1 MKQFLLSIAFAGSV
15 LFGQSQTVLNEVYTE
30 PGGTHQEFFELYN
43 SAIGSQSVNCFTVV
57 TYWEDNANTRGVY
70 VLDLPNVSIGPKGFF
85 VGAAGNPFATQNGT
99 GIIPNFNWN
108 DVSFR
113 NGSTGGYLKKYQ
125 VNGAVWTDVSA
136 SIPAILNDLMPDVNN
151 GGHTYTTLVYVNGVF
166 NNGFYGGGASGT
178 LPASI
183 TGLPDLGLVAGGG
196 GCSNFTI
203 TFSAIGAVEFVNS
216 SPGND
221 NGYARTSDGKCGAW
235 QKTSASVNHTPGVTN
250 GGAAGLSG
258 ELTTAQLFQC
268 NTAPGKSTVTYNITG
283 VTGSATEA
291 DDFAVEVQL
300 YYDFG
305 TIGQLDG
312 ADVYQSSLF
321 DATVA
326 DPAKSFIVQQ
336 TQSVILV
343 YKTKRGCF
351 DKVFAL
357 SNGCIALPVEF
368 SSFTAT
374 RNRSSVVLAWGTS
387 MEQNS
392 AGFTIERN
400 INGSWQQVGDVAS
413 QAPGGFSNGPL
424 SYQYTDLNNVKG
436 ITQYRIRQTDLDNRY
451 KYSIVRAVKGEGQI
465 GRTIVF
471 PNPSSEGKVNV
482 VFEDVTVV
490 RDISLFDLSG
500 RVIRQWKGITNNNL
514 QVENLGAGVYSLRIV
529 IRETGEQSIEKIVV
543 NKR

>member
-1 MKQFLLSIAFAGSV
+1 MQKLLLIIAFTGSV

-43 SAIGSQSVNCFTVV
+43 SAVGVQSVNCFTVV
-57 TYWEDNANTRGVY
+57 TYWEDNATTRGVY
-70 VLDLPNVSIGPKGFF
+70 VLDLPNLNVGPKGFL
-85 VGAAGNPFATQNGT
+85 VAAASNPFATQNGT
-99 GIIPNFNWN
+99 GLIPNFNWN
-108 DVSFR
+108 DINFR

-125 VNGAVWTDVSA
+125 VSGATWTDVSA
-136 SIPAILNDLMPDVNN
+136 SIPATLNDLMPDVNN
-151 GGHTYTTLVYVNGVF
+151 GGHTYTTLVYVNGIF
-166 NNGFYGGGASGT
+166 NNGFYGGGASGI
-178 LPASI
+178 LPTTI
-183 TGLPDLGLVAGGG
+183 TGLPNLGVIAGSG

-203 TFSAIGAVEFVNS
+203 IFSAIGAVEFVNS

-258 ELTTAQLFQC
+258 ELTTAQLLQC
-268 NTAPGKSTVTYNITG
+268 NTSPGKSTVTYNITG
-283 VTGSATEA
+283 VSGSATEA

-300 YYDFG
+300 YYDYG

-312 ADVYQSSLF
+312 ADIYQSSLF

-326 DPAKSFIVQQ
+326 EPAKSFIVQQ
-336 TQSVILV
+336 TQAVILV

-351 DKVFAL
+351 DKVVSL
-357 SNGCIALPVEF
+357 TNGCISLPVEF

-374 RNRSSVVLAWGTS
+374 RNHSAVVLTWETS

-392 AGFTIERN
+392 AGFTVERN
-400 INGSWQQVGDVAS
+400 INGNWQQVADIVS
-413 QAPGGFSNGPL
+413 QAPGGFSNTPL
-424 SYQYTDLNNVKG
+424 VYQYTDLNNVKG
-436 ITQYRIRQTDLDNRY
+436 ITQYRIRQRDLDSKY
-451 KYSIVRAVKGEGQI
+451 KYSTVRAVRGEGQI

-471 PNPSSEGKVNV
+471 PNPASDGKVNV
-482 VFEDVTVV
+482 VFEDAAVV

-500 RVIRQWKGITNNNL
+500 RVIRQWKGVTNNTL
-514 QVENLGAGVYSLRIV
+514 QVENLGAGIYSLRILV
-529 IRETGEQSIEKIVV
+529 RETGEQSIEKIIV